1 MKRKYYIQ
9 TIERLYN
16 GFASV
21 REDIIVTCV
30 NNGLDLVLEWEGNYM
45 GVPLEKLKNPML
57 YQIHTSKFQS
67 KYNKDQQYQLYDF
80 FFIKNKGIKI

>member
-1 MKRKYYIQ
+1 MKRKYYVQ
-9 TIERLYN
+9 KIERLYK

-21 REDIIVTCV
+21 RENIIVLCV
-30 NNGLDLVLEWEGNYM
+30 NNGWDLVLEWEGNYM

-67 KYNKDQQYQLYDF
+67 KYNKDQQYALYDF
-80 FFIKNKGIKI
+80 LFIKNKGIKI